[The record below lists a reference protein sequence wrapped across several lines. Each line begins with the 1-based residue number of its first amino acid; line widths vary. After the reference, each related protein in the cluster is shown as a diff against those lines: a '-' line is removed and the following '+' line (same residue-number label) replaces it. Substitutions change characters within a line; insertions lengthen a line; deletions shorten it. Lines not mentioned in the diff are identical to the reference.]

1 MGIEIIPP
9 GAADPITPT
18 GSAAQWGLQNAPGA
32 GTVIAATPSLPGGV
46 YLVKW
51 SVVLTGTLAA
61 ADEGN
66 IGLFNGAGLVV
77 NHISGINVGTIEAQP
92 DVQVVIP
99 AGGAVISAKAVAAA
113 TAGSVY
119 QATIVATRIG

>member
-9 GAADPITPT
+9 GAADPVFPA
-18 GSAAQWGLQNAPGA
+18 GSAAQWGTQAAPGA
-32 GTVIAATPSLPGGV
+32 GTTIAATPVLPAGV
-46 YLVKW
+46 YTVKW
-51 SVVLTGTLAA
+51 AVVLTGTLAA

-77 NHISGINVGTIEAQP
+77 NHISGINVGTIENQP
-92 DVQVVIP
+92 DVQMVIP
-99 AGGAVISAKAVAAA
+99 PGGAVVAAKAVGAA

-119 QATIVATRIG
+119 QASVVATRIG